1 MNRKLDYWEKQKTK
15 HNTQNLQVSNFK
27 VEIFQGFSVK
37 HSHSLL
43 YSNCV
48 YFYFYLDLFCVRH
61 TFVLSCV
68 KKKNV
73 KVKGKFL
80 KSYTQK
86 TEREKL
92 SLPIEVATTL
102 KFKVREV
109 D

>member
-1 MNRKLDYWEKQKTK
+1 MNLKLDYREKQKTK
-15 HNTQNLQVSNFK
+15 HN
-27 VEIFQGFSVK
+27 IF
-37 HSHSLL
+37 
-43 YSNCV
+43 
-48 YFYFYLDLFCVRH
+48 FYFYLDLFCVRH

-73 KVKGKFL
+73 KGGGGGGGNL
-80 KSYTQK
+80 KTYTQK

-92 SLPIEVATTL
+92 SLPVEVATTL

>member
-1 MNRKLDYWEKQKTK
+1 MSSQHSWYKKRSQLFLNLKLDYREKQKTK
-15 HNTQNLQVSNFK
+15 HN
-27 VEIFQGFSVK
+27 IF
-37 HSHSLL
+37 
-43 YSNCV
+43 
-48 YFYFYLDLFCVRH
+48 FYFYLDLFCVRH

-73 KVKGKFL
+73 KGGGGGGGGGNL
-80 KSYTQK
+80 KTYTQK

-92 SLPIEVATTL
+92 SLPVEVATTL